1 MDNIQFNDND
11 GVSTEVILEDFTDRL
26 DGREPNYLLVYNG
39 TVLSSR
45 WFILDKIRT
54 RSGQWRVSLRRDLL
68 ADYKDSVLSSTAF
81 IEKGILSAEDPFIFN
96 DENFTFN
103 QIKTAEYLLKDKTQ
117 MPWLVVYYAKTDG
130 EGNPINLQGEF
141 AAGGPVDYKLES
153 INSIEDWEYYT
164 YNNEKVVNENEMNKV
179 TVGIGVYNTASTQG
193 YILTNA
199 GQMTETSQITLSDS
213 RYLYSASS
221 TYSRLRAD
229 MRNAAISVS
238 ASDKKTAINSIIS
251 YSVGPTNI
259 LKNYDNKIIQVGN
272 KYYRTRCVA
281 APPLL
286 AERSG
291 SSNWRTKLVNFMDS
305 RTYLTKQT
313 SKTAQTFIDTG
324 SASIYTFTIT
334 DITEEY
340 NNKLSYSLQYD
351 NSGHQNTV
359 DAPYNIAILPYAD
372 ALIGF
377 DTSYVFTSQKEIA
390 VAAVMNMIEKQGAQI
405 YDVQLLPYCPFS
417 NMTMD
422 IDGILQILGWR
433 FNDDPGIVLTPDAN
447 WTPIFLK
454 DGTAD
459 TPTIANARGI
469 IFNCFSSNFSFTIEA
484 PNAQPIETD
493 ARERK
498 IKILTNRTRICSP
511 NYNGVFEFNRQKN
524 DGLATY
530 EINCTYKPFSP
541 YIHINPTFGGLYGR
555 DFNDQRGLICGGD
568 FSLPIINDQFAAY
581 ELQNRNYQKTF
592 QRQIENM
599 ETTQKYQRIQN
610 IAGSLSGSLSG
621 SGSGAALGSFVGGA
635 IGTAGGPI
643 GMGIGALAGGLA
655 SGGAGIADILI
666 QEQLFKENRNY
677 SKDMYQMGLQNI
689 KALPDTLARV
699 SSFDIDNKIFPFI
712 EEYNATSEE
721 KQALYGSLYYY
732 GMTIGRVDTIINY
745 TSTTPQYIQANIIR
759 FPELLAIDTSIANE
773 IASELRKGVFI

>member
-1 MDNIQFNDND
+1 MDNIQFNDSD
-11 GVSTEVILEDFTDRL
+11 GVSTEVILEDFTDKL

-81 IEKGILSAEDPFIFN
+81 IEKGTLSAEDPFIFN

-130 EGNPINLQGEF
+130 EGNPINLQGQMAQVKPADIYLSTPIEEWEFYQYANTGKYILSDNIKRTSGFGFGVTKENGAGYIVQENGNYYTLPGVVYNNVVWAETSITSF
-141 AAGGPVDYKLES
+141 AADLSNFGFRSTEAQRTAELTES
-153 INSIEDWEYYT
+153 FDLLPQT
-164 YNNEKVVNENEMNKV
+164 
-179 TVGIGVYNTASTQG
+179 
-193 YILTNA
+193 ILDEIRSFA
-199 GQMTETSQITLSDS
+199 G
-213 RYLYSASS
+213 
-221 TYSRLRAD
+221 
-229 MRNAAISVS
+229 
-238 ASDKKTAINSIIS
+238 
-251 YSVGPTNI
+251 
-259 LKNYDNKIIQVGN
+259 KIIHSDN
-272 KYYRTRCVA
+272 KYYRVNFDSVGKTNYRAVSTNSA
-281 APPLL
+281 
-286 AERSG
+286 
-291 SSNWRTKLVNFMDS
+291 LVNQLS
-305 RTYLTKQT
+305 N
-313 SKTAQTFIDTG
+313 FITNNRSYFKITG
-324 SASIYTFTIT
+324 TPNLFFTINSYT
-334 DITEEY
+334 QYLFEIEDITTEYLNEQTNSFIY
-340 NNKLSYSLQYD
+340 NNA
-351 NSGHQNTV
+351 GHQNTL
-359 DAPYNIAILPYAD
+359 DAPYNIAVLPYAD

-377 DTSYVFTSQKEIA
+377 DSAYLFTSYKRIA
-390 VAAVMNMIEKQGAQI
+390 VAAVMNMIEKQGSQI
-405 YDVQLLPYCPFS
+405 YDAQILPYCPFS
-417 NMTMD
+417 NMSMD
-422 IDGILQILGWR
+422 IDGILQIQGWR
-433 FNDDPGIVLTPDAN
+433 YNDDPGIVLTPDAN
-447 WTPIFLK
+447 WTPIFLR

-459 TPTIANARGI
+459 TPTISNAQGI
-469 IFNCFSSNFSFTIEA
+469 IFNSPTSNISFTIEA

-599 ETTQKYQRIQN
+599 ETNQKYQRIQN

-635 IGTAGGPI
+635 IGSAGGPI

-655 SGGAGIADILI
+655 SGGAGIADLLI

-732 GMTIGRVDTIINY
+732 GMTIGRIDTIINY

-759 FPELLAIDTSIANE
+759 FPELLAIDTHIANE